1 MDLILTGFLHY
12 HEEVERFGREVL
24 PIVRELEVAAGLDR
38 AAIPDP
44 LVGLSE
50 DDLVLSVA
58 G

>member
-1 MDLILTGFLHY
+1 
-12 HEEVERFGREVL
+12 VERFGRDVL
-24 PIVRELEVAAGLDR
+24 PIVRELEVAGGLDR